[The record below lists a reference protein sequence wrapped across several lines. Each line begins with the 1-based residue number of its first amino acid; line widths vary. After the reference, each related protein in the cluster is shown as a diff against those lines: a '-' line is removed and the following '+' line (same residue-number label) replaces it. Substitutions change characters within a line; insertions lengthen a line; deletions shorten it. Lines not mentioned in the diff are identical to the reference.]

1 MLSNMKIFITEQQ
14 KAELERLHDSSR
26 DGRVRDRIKAILLA
40 SEGWS
45 SAMIAQ
51 ALRLHQT
58 TIDHHISEFLNK
70 GKLKPENGGSDSKL
84 SAEQTA
90 FLISQLSDN
99 LFHHTR
105 DVIAFVTRTWN
116 IIFSIPGMNKWL
128 HRNGFTYKKP
138 SGVPHKLSEEKQ
150 RQFIEYYKEL
160 KTTVGDEPI
169 LFIDGVHPTQATKIS
184 YGWIR
189 KGQKKAVKTTGSRTR
204 LNIMGALNLKAL
216 TSPLIC
222 EYKTINEYNVSLFLN
237 EIRKVY
243 PDYNQKIHV
252 ILDGA
257 GYHRSQLVKDWAEV
271 VNIRLHYLPP
281 YSPNLNP
288 IERMWKLMNEHVRN
302 NHYFSSTREFRDAI
316 SVFFNQTL
324 PDIAD
329 SLTSRIN
336 DHFQVFTPAS

>member
-1 MLSNMKIFITEQQ
+1 MKIFITEQQ

-189 KGQKKAVKTTGSRTR
+189 KGQKKAVKTTGSRTC

-288 IERMWKLMNEHVRN
+288 IERMWKLMNEHARN
-302 NHYFSSTREFRDAI
+302 NRYFSSTREFREAI

-336 DHFQVFTPAS
+336 DHFQVLTPAS

>member
-1 MLSNMKIFITEQQ
+1 MKIFITEQQ

-204 LNIMGALNLKAL
+204 LNIMRALNLKAL

-288 IERMWKLMNEHVRN
+288 IERMWKLMNEHARN
-302 NHYFSSTREFRDAI
+302 NRYFSSTREFREAI

-336 DHFQVFTPAS
+336 DHFQVLTPAS

>member
-1 MLSNMKIFITEQQ
+1 MKIFITEQQ

-26 DGRVRDRIKAILLA
+26 DGLVRDRIKAILLA

-288 IERMWKLMNEHVRN
+288 IERMWKLMNEHARN
-302 NHYFSSTREFRDAI
+302 NRYFSSTREFREAI

-336 DHFQVFTPAS
+336 DHFQVLTPAS

>member
-288 IERMWKLMNEHVRN
+288 IERMWKLMNEHARN
-302 NHYFSSTREFRDAI
+302 NGYFSSTREFREAI

-336 DHFQVFTPAS
+336 DHFQVLTPAS

>member
-128 HRNGFTYKKP
+128 HRNGVTYKKP
-138 SGVPHKLSEEKQ
+138 SGVPHKFSEEM
-150 RQFIEYYKEL
+150 INVWPL
-160 KTTVGDEPI
+160 PLEPWLPASERRAVRLPPASTI
-169 LFIDGVHPTQATKIS
+169 CPPYGHDAQLPLQLTGV
-184 YGWIR
+184 R
-189 KGQKKAVKTTGSRTR
+189 
-204 LNIMGALNLKAL
+204 
-216 TSPLIC
+216 
-222 EYKTINEYNVSLFLN
+222 
-237 EIRKVY
+237 
-243 PDYNQKIHV
+243 
-252 ILDGA
+252 DGA
-257 GYHRSQLVKDWAEV
+257 IIK
-271 VNIRLHYLPP
+271 
-281 YSPNLNP
+281 
-288 IERMWKLMNEHVRN
+288 
-302 NHYFSSTREFRDAI
+302 
-316 SVFFNQTL
+316 
-324 PDIAD
+324 
-329 SLTSRIN
+329 
-336 DHFQVFTPAS
+336 

>member
-1 MLSNMKIFITEQQ
+1 MKIFITEQQ

-288 IERMWKLMNEHVRN
+288 IERMWKLMNEHARN
-302 NHYFSSTREFRDAI
+302 NRYFSSTREFREAI

-336 DHFQVFTPAS
+336 DHFQVLTPAS

>member
-1 MLSNMKIFITEQQ
+1 TEQQ

-288 IERMWKLMNEHVRN
+288 IERMWKLMNEHARN
-302 NHYFSSTREFRDAI
+302 NRYFSSTREFREAI

-336 DHFQVFTPAS
+336 DHFQVLTPAS

>member
-1 MLSNMKIFITEQQ
+1 MKIFITEQQ

-105 DVIAFVTRTWN
+105 DVSAFVTRTWN

-288 IERMWKLMNEHVRN
+288 IERMWKLMNEHARN
-302 NHYFSSTREFRDAI
+302 NRYFSSTREFREAI

-336 DHFQVFTPAS
+336 DHFQVLTPAS

>member
-1 MLSNMKIFITEQQ
+1 MKIFITEQQ

-243 PDYNQKIHV
+243 PDYNQKIPV

-288 IERMWKLMNEHVRN
+288 IERMWKLMNEHARN
-302 NHYFSSTREFRDAI
+302 NRYFSSTREFREAI

-336 DHFQVFTPAS
+336 DHFQVLTPAS